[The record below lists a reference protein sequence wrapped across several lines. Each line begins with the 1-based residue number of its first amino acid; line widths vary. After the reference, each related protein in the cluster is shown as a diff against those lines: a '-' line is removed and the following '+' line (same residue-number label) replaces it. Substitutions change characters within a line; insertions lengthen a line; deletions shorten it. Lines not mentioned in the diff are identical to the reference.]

1 MKGRFDVEI
10 LNVYLTRIGMARI
23 EKGAIV
29 CVCNKN
35 GKYIFI
41 FKPCTFYQVQGVEPP
56 RVVVRRWSER
66 RGAYGG
72 LLSVPLEKVVVQGDL
87 TRAAYKSA
95 ANFTLGF

>member
-29 CVCNKN
+29 RVCNKN

-41 FKPCTFYQVQGVEPP
+41 FKPCTFYQVQG
-56 RVVVRRWSER
+56 
-66 RGAYGG
+66 
-72 LLSVPLEKVVVQGDL
+72 DL